1 MFEFT
6 ESVLVNAP
14 RRVVWDVVR
23 DVDSWWVD
31 SNPEHD
37 SLEHLD
43 ELAATEV
50 GAQLRIREEIGGIPG
65 EAVGVITAVEP
76 DSAVTWEARATYR
89 WLRMVAVPISEGVT
103 WRVQSRGDRATVLSA
118 RVWAEFPCSA
128 IGRLMEFVFT
138 RLLNGVAKDRRH
150 ARTELDYLKRIVEGT
165 VT

>member
-6 ESVLVNAP
+6 ESVLVHAP

-37 SLEHLD
+37 SLEHLN

-76 DSAVTWEARATYR
+76 DTAVTWEAGRPTAGCV
-89 WLRMVAVPISEGVT
+89 W
-103 WRVQSRGDRATVLSA
+103 SRCRSA
-118 RVWAEFPCSA
+118 R
-128 IGRLMEFVFT
+128 G
-138 RLLNGVAKDRRH
+138 
-150 ARTELDYLKRIVEGT
+150 
-165 VT
+165 